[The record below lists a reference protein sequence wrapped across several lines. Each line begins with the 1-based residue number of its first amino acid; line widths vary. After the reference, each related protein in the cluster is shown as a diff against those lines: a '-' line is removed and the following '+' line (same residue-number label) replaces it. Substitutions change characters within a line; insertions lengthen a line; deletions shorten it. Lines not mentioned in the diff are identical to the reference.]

1 MVSPFRWG
9 FQPSLPGGGRET
21 SPFAHATEWEKEHMS
36 EHESREPD
44 PDERHDDTEQDEAD
58 RDAPD
63 KGGNP
68 WAKTSSG
75 DKENV
80 TSD

>member
-1 MVSPFRWG
+1 MKR
-9 FQPSLPGGGRET
+9 
-21 SPFAHATEWEKEHMS
+21 FAARPEWEKEHMS

-44 PDERHDDTEQDEAD
+44 PEERGEDEEVKREGASNSTPDE
-58 RDAPD
+58 
-63 KGGNP
+63 GGNP

-80 TSD
+80 TSDDAD

>member
-1 MVSPFRWG
+1 
-9 FQPSLPGGGRET
+9 
-21 SPFAHATEWEKEHMS
+21 MS